1 MAEISDTSGP
11 SALAQETLRHLRMA
25 AMIEGCTLVILV
37 CIAAPLKHL
46 AGIPTV
52 SAIMGPVHGI
62 AFVAY
67 VWLIFSTRSQLG
79 WTTGDML
86 RLLVPA
92 LIPFGTFFNVAF
104 LRRKAVTLDAP
115 G

>member
-1 MAEISDTSGP
+1 MTDTPNKAEIAQQ
-11 SALAQETLRHLRMA
+11 ALLHLRLA
-25 AMIEGCTLVILV
+25 ALIEGCTLVTLA

-67 VWLIFSTRSQLG
+67 VWLIFSTHRQLG
-79 WTTGDML
+79 WTTGEML

-104 LRRKAVTLDAP
+104 LRRKAVTLDALD
-115 G
+115 

>member
-1 MAEISDTSGP
+1 M
-11 SALAQETLRHLRMA
+11 
-25 AMIEGCTLVILV
+25 ILV

-52 SAIMGPVHGI
+52 SAIMGPIHGI

-67 VWLIFSTRSQLG
+67 IWLMFSTRSQLG
-79 WTTGDML
+79 WTTGEML

-92 LIPFGTFFNVAF
+92 FIPSGTFFNVAF
-104 LRRKAVTLDAP
+104 LRRKAVKLDAL

>member
-1 MAEISDTSGP
+1 MLDTHSTMEHARQ
-11 SALAQETLRHLRMA
+11 SLHHLRLA
-25 AMIEGCTLVILV
+25 AMIEGCTLAVLV

-67 VWLIFSTRSQLG
+67 VWLIFSTRCQLG
-79 WTTGDML
+79 WTTGETL

-92 LIPFGTFFNVAF
+92 FIPFGTFFNVTF
-104 LRRKAVTLDAP
+104 LRRKGLSLDAP